1 MARNYWIYF
10 SEESKNAITNYFSH
24 FWIIQLVT
32 LFHYFAPATSH
43 VAVLLFISTS
53 TRGQTELARE
63 SENLSLWLLFSYSVE
78 KEMVTHSSILAWKIP
93 RTEESLV
100 GYSPWGHRESDTTER
115 LHFT

>member
-10 SEESKNAITNYFSH
+10 SEESKNAIPKYSSH

-32 LFHYFAPATSH
+32 LLCLYLAPATSY

-63 SENLSLWLLFSYSVE
+63 GKNLSLWLLFSYSVLVE
-78 KEMVTHSSILAWKIP
+78 KWLWLNLISKMKFSVICIFH
-93 RTEESLV
+93 
-100 GYSPWGHRESDTTER
+100 
-115 LHFT
+115 